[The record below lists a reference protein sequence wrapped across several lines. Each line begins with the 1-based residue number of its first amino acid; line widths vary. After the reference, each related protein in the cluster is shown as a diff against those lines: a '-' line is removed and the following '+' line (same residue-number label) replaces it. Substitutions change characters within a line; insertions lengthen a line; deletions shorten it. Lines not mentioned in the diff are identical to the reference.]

1 MLKAR
6 LAALAGAATLALAGA
21 GHAAVVPLEH
31 SLMFP
36 HLPGEALGID
46 LGAGAGGL
54 PIGYRGFAVDRAWMG
69 PTDFTT
75 FFSEGPG
82 AGASR
87 ALYADQSTA
96 ASARE
101 GGITQVTSQQGVRG
115 GTEFPLY
122 SYLITAGQY
131 VLEVGTFSDSPAV
144 SAKVS
149 PAPLPGA
156 MWLFGSALMA
166 FLWISGRRR
175 L

>member
-21 GHAAVVPLEH
+21 GHAAVVPLDH
-31 SLMFP
+31 SLTFSHP
-36 HLPGEALGID
+36 PGETLGID
-46 LGAGAGGL
+46 LGTGAGGL

-87 ALYADQSTA
+87 ALYAESTA

-101 GGITQVTSQQGVRG
+101 GGIPQVNSQQGVPG